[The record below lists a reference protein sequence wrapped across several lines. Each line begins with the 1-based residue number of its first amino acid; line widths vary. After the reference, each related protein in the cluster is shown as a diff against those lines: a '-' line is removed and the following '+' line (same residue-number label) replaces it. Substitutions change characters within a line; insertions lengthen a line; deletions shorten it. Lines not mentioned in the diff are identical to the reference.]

1 MARLPR
7 LTSRSPDPK
16 SETPTSAPTK
26 RRRSRPEAPV
36 TSLLDVDFYK
46 FTMAQFVFRRHRE
59 VRVRYRLLCRTPDA
73 ALARR
78 VPVEAFREALEG
90 ARGLSFAGAE
100 LEYLR
105 SGISPGLFGEDFLR
119 FLAALRLPPVAIA
132 AAGDR
137 GGEGF
142 DLEVEAPWP
151 NLIFW
156 ETIILATLSEL
167 LTRAALAGGG
177 AGAEREAEERGRER
191 LARKIALLRRHPGI
205 RFASFGTRRRF
216 SRRWQLELEERLA
229 AELPGQFVGTSSVLS
244 ARRLGQRPIG
254 TVAHEVFM
262 VGAVLGDG
270 SAGGPGGAA
279 ADAEIAGSPLRTA
292 DAWWEMYGEPYSLFL
307 TDTWGSESW
316 FRGVG
321 AARARRFRGVRH
333 DSGDPAAFGER
344 VLRWYGESGIDPR
357 RKALVFSDGLEVE
370 DLVALHQRFAG
381 RIRVSFGWGTNLTND
396 CGVPTFSL
404 VVKPVEANGR
414 PLVKLSDDAG
424 KSTGDP
430 AEVARYRRIFDCPAV
445 AGPPPRY

>member
-1 MARLPR
+1 M
-7 LTSRSPDPK
+7 
-16 SETPTSAPTK
+16 
-26 RRRSRPEAPV
+26 
-36 TSLLDVDFYK
+36 DFYK
-46 FTMAQFVFRRHRE
+46 FTMAQFVFRRHPG
-59 VRVRYRLLCRTPDA
+59 VRVRYRLLCRTPEA

-78 VPVEAFREALEG
+78 VPVEAFREALEE
-90 ARGLSFAGAE
+90 ARGLSFTEAE

-105 SGISPGLFGEDFLR
+105 NGVSPGLFGEDFLR
-119 FLAALRLPPVAIA
+119 FLAALRLPPVEV
-132 AAGDR
+132 AAGGGR
-137 GGEGF
+137 GGEDF
-142 DLEVEAPWP
+142 ALEVEAPWP
-151 NLIFW
+151 NLILW
-156 ETIILATLSEL
+156 ETIVLATLSEL

-191 LARKIALLRRHPGI
+191 LARKIALLRRQPGI

-229 AELPGQFVGTSSVLS
+229 AELAEQFVGTSSVLS
-244 ARRLGQRPIG
+244 ARRLGQRPVG
-254 TVAHEVFM
+254 TVAHEIFM
-262 VGAVLGDG
+262 VGAVLGERP
-270 SAGGPGGAA
+270 AGGPGGAA
-279 ADAEIAGSPLRTA
+279 SDAEIAGSPLRTA
-292 DAWWEMYGEPYSLFL
+292 DGWWEMYGAPYSLFL

-344 VLRWYGESGIDPR
+344 VIGWYGDLGIDPR
-357 RKALVFSDGLEVE
+357 EKEIVFSDGLEVG
-370 DLVALHQRFAG
+370 DLVALHRRFAG
-381 RIRVSFGWGTNLTND
+381 RVGVSFGWGTNLTND
-396 CGVPTFSL
+396 CGLPTFSL